1 MAERLPI
8 AVASLLVDLKNWRLP
23 QPQNG
28 QREAEREIA
37 RRQGPKLLRL
47 AEDIAKYGTNLAEL
61 PIVMPF
67 GTRYIVLEGNRRLV
81 ALRALENPQWLVG
94 VFDPKAVVEI
104 RNLSKRFLQNPISSI
119 YCLVVQSREE
129 ADHWIDLRHGGEKQ
143 GAGLVKWGA
152 DEKAR
157 FLARATLP
165 EIHTQAL
172 DFLANRGDLS
182 SEQRQNVP
190 TATFKR
196 LMGTPEVRKKLGVD
210 LQEGKM
216 TLLAPEKKVAKA
228 LLYVVN
234 DLASGNTNTNKIR
247 HRPDRL
253 RYADKLPAEIAV
265 TPSAKTA
272 RTPSTGKAKQ
282 KAQVS
287 KFRPT
292 TPRDELIPTHCVLTI
307 TPPRI
312 QQIAAELKSLSLT
325 SHSNAISVLFRV
337 FVELSCDAYIAD
349 VGVNTTANIDSYLST
364 KLQDTAGDLVARG
377 QLTQQQA
384 RPVRIAAEKDKY
396 FAASVSVMNEY
407 IHSPYIF
414 PMPSD
419 LRAGWDSLEP
429 FFIALWSVHASLR
442 GTLAR
447 TDRK

>member
-8 AVASLLVDLKNWRLP
+8 AVAALQVDLKNWRLP
-23 QPQNG
+23 EAQNG
-28 QREAEREIA
+28 QREAQREIA
-37 RRQGPKLLRL
+37 RRQGPKLLKL
-47 AEDIAKYGTNLAEL
+47 ADDMAKYGPNLAEL

-94 VFDPKAVVEI
+94 VFDPKAVVEM
-104 RNLSKRFLQNPISSI
+104 RNLSKRYLQNPIASI

-129 ADHWIDLRHGGEKQ
+129 ADHWIDLRHAGEKQ
-143 GAGLVKWGA
+143 GAGIVKWGA

-157 FLARATLP
+157 YLSRATLP
-165 EIHTQAL
+165 KLHTQAL
-172 DFLANRGDLS
+172 DFLQNRGDLTP
-182 SEQRQNVP
+182 ELRQKVP
-190 TATFKR
+190 TDSFRR
-196 LMGTPEVRKKLGVD
+196 LIGTPEVQAKLGID
-210 LQEGKM
+210 LKGGKM
-216 TLLAPEKKVAKA
+216 IPLASDSKVAKA
-228 LLYVVN
+228 LMYVVN
-234 DLASGNTNTNKIR
+234 DLASKETKTKQIYDKD
-247 HRPDRL
+247 DRIK
-253 RYADKLPAEIAV
+253 YAKKLPASITV
-265 TPSAKTA
+265 TPSAKTT
-272 RTPSTGKAKQ
+272 RTQPPSKPQ
-282 KAQVS
+282 PRVS
-287 KFRPT
+287 KFRPPM
-292 TPRDELIPTHCVLTI
+292 PRDELIPPGCVLTI

-312 QQIAAELKSLSLT
+312 QQIAGELKSLSLT
-325 SHSNAISVLFRV
+325 THSNAISVLFRV

-414 PMPSD
+414 PMPGD
-419 LRAGWDSLEP
+419 LRAGWDSLQP

-447 TDRK
+447 TERK